1 MSVTIMVLGQCLFEH
16 FVLDIEQRT
25 LSSLIHEF
33 LHGSLPAK
41 RRDHHFFRPTEE
53 KTESQKVV
61 RLNLKVHGL

>member
-1 MSVTIMVLGQCLFEH
+1 MSFEH

-41 RRDHHFFRPTEE
+41 HRDHHFFRPTEE
-53 KTESQKVV
+53 KTESQEGYMT
-61 RLNLKVHGL
+61 NLKVHGL